1 MKNSTDMDHPIKDS
15 IGQLMNV
22 AAFRLREP
30 LAARMQELGIDVC
43 VWPVLVCLWEQD
55 DLPQARIAELIGAAG
70 YVVSRNVDRLE
81 AAGYVERRVDPENR
95 RVRRVFLTPDGRQ
108 LQEELMP
115 IAEIANDKALEA
127 LAPDECCV
135 LKRLL
140 KKIVAKL

>member
-1 MKNSTDMDHPIKDS
+1 MENSIKDS
-15 IGQLMNV
+15 VGHLMNV
-22 AAFRLREP
+22 AAFRIREP
-30 LAARMQELGIDVC
+30 LVERMQARGIEMC

-55 DLPQARIAELIGAAG
+55 DLPQARIAELIGAEG

-81 AAGYVERRVDPENR
+81 SAGIVERRADPDNR
-95 RVRRVFLTPDGRQ
+95 RVRRVLLTAEGRH

-115 IAEIANDKALEA
+115 IALAANDRALEA
-127 LAPDECCV
+127 LNEEECCA